1 MRISK
6 AEREQNARKFYN
18 AFMNGNSKY
27 SVVVVKRTESKTN
40 PNICRTQ
47 FLAVC
52 SSFKENLEVIS
63 ESTIDGVRGCFIELL
78 TFIKPIKQVTYYD
91 DSFHQW
97 LKENY
102 HFDFNYYDG
111 SAYIFIK

>member
-1 MRISK
+1 MRQFSYFVENVTIP
-6 AEREQNARKFYN
+6 EQNARKFYN

-52 SSFKENLEVIS
+52 SSFKGNLEVIS
-63 ESTIDGVRGCFIELL
+63 ESLMVFLMPSSKPFL
-78 TFIKPIKQVTYYD
+78 QTFPSNK
-91 DSFHQW
+91 
-97 LKENY
+97 
-102 HFDFNYYDG
+102 
-111 SAYIFIK
+111 YISYGIPKKGA

>member
-1 MRISK
+1 MKK

-27 SVVVVKRTESKTN
+27 SVVVVKRTKSKTN

-52 SSFKENLEVIS
+52 SSFKGNLEVIS
-63 ESTIDGVRGCFIELL
+63 ESTVDGVRSCFIALL
-78 TFIKPIKQVTYYD
+78 TFITPIKQVTYYD